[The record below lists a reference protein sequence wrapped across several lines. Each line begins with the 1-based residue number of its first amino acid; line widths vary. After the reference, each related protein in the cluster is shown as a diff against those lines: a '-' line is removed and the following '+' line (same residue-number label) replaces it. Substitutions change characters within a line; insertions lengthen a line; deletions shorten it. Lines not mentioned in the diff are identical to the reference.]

1 MANLLALVS
10 FKVFPPQMGGQ
21 KGVAYFYE
29 HLSKHHSIFIAGI
42 KDNELKAGK
51 IILYTELASNKMMLL
66 NFFSLKKLQKII
78 QANNIQC
85 IIAEHSYTGWLGY
98 LLQKKMNI
106 PFIIHSHNLESY
118 RFKQM
123 GKWWWKI
130 YWHYEKQIHKKADH
144 NFFISE
150 EDLSKG
156 IKEFQLNEKKC
167 SVITYGVD
175 PINEKKD
182 ARNQLKKILG
192 IDDGAIFL
200 FNGTLNYKPNIDAVT
215 FLLNELDPLLQKE
228 SLSYK
233 VVITGNQVTPSLQ
246 KQMAANPRFIF
257 KGFVEDLELY
267 YQSANIFLNVVDNDS
282 GIKTKVVE
290 ALANNCT
297 VISTK
302 SGATGIPQD
311 IAGEK
316 LITVNNQ
323 DAEQMVKMILLNIQ
337 QKNEAISEA
346 YLNYFNWDNIAAKA
360 SQKINNLL
368 SING

>member
-1 MANLLALVS
+1 MANVLALVS

-21 KGVAYFYE
+21 KGVADFYG
-29 HLSKHHSIFIAGI
+29 HLSKYHSIYIAAS
-42 KDNELKAGK
+42 KDNKFGTGE
-51 IILYTELASNKMMLL
+51 IILLPVLTSNKLMPFNL
-66 NFFSLKKLQKII
+66 FALKKLKRII
-78 QANNIQC
+78 QQNNIQC

-150 EDLSKG
+150 EDLLKG
-156 IKEFQLNEKKC
+156 TQEFNLEEERC
-167 SVITYGVD
+167 SVITYGVEGAVE
-175 PINEKKD
+175 IKD
-182 ARNQLKKILG
+182 AKNKLKKILG
-192 IDDGAIFL
+192 LTDESILL

-257 KGFVEDLELY
+257 NGFVDDTELY
-267 YQSANIFLNVVDNDS
+267 YQGANIFLNVVDNDS

-290 ALANNCT
+290 ALANNCI
-297 VISTK
+297 VLSTK

-311 IAGEK
+311 IAREK

-323 DAEQMVKMILLNIQ
+323 DAQQMVKMILLNIDRNNQ
-337 QKNEAISEA
+337 PISEA
-346 YLNYFNWDNIAAKA
+346 YLNYFNWDNIAVKA

>member
-21 KGVAYFYE
+21 KGVALFYR
-29 HLSKHHSIFIAGI
+29 HLAKHHTIFVAGT
-42 KDNELKAGK
+42 KDNESKREKFTFLPE
-51 IILYTELASNKMMLL
+51 LYSNKMMWL
-66 NFFSLKKLQKII
+66 NLFSIQKLQKII
-78 QANNIQC
+78 QQHNIEC
-85 IIAEHSYTGWLGY
+85 IIAEHSYTGWLGF
-98 LLQKKMNI
+98 LLRKKMHI

-118 RFKQM
+118 RFKHV

-192 IDDGAIFL
+192 IGDGAIFL

-233 VVITGNQVTPSLQ
+233 VVITGNQVTPSLR
-246 KQMAANPRFIF
+246 KQMATNPRFIF
-257 KGFVEDLELY
+257 NGFVDDTELY
-267 YQSANIFLNVVDNDS
+267 YQGANIFLNVVDNDS

-290 ALANNCT
+290 ALANNCI
-297 VISTK
+297 VLSTK

-311 IAGEK
+311 IAREK

-323 DAEQMVKMILLNIQ
+323 DAQQMVKMILLNIDRNNQ
-337 QKNEAISEA
+337 PISEA
-346 YLNYFNWDNIAAKA
+346 YLNYFNWDNIAVKA